1 MSMLKQIAE
10 ILDDEI
16 DENGLPD
23 YDNDPGFLKWLDE
36 NPEEKEKWLEEKKEL
51 SKRNHNGTWLE
62 EDQHDKSARN

>member
-51 SKRNHNGTWLE
+51 SKRNYNGTWLE
-62 EDQHDKSARN
+62 ATPEEKCRRN

>member
-1 MSMLKQIAE
+1 MSMLKRIAE

-36 NPEEKEKWLEEKKEL
+36 NPEEKEKWLEEKEEL
-51 SKRNHNGTWLE
+51 SRRNHNGTWLE
-62 EDQHDKSARN
+62 ADQHDKSARN

>member
-1 MSMLKQIAE
+1 MLMSMLKQIAE
-10 ILDDEI
+10 VLDEI

-51 SKRNHNGTWLE
+51 SKRN
-62 EDQHDKSARN
+62 

>member
-10 ILDDEI
+10 VLDDEI

-51 SKRNHNGTWLE
+51 SKRNYSGTWLE
-62 EDQHDKSARN
+62 ADQHDKSARN